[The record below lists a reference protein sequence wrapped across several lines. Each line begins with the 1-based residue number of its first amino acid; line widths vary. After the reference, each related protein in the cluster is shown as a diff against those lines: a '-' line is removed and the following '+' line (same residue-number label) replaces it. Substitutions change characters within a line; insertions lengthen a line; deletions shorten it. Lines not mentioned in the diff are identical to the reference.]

1 MDVLVLIITM
11 DQEHDGEETEENPT
25 AAPQHDQFRP
35 LEHDDGNNYSGHR
48 VGYRQG
54 RTSGRGREIDHFG
67 DLGELCRLLLGRN
80 YELVV
85 KITTVFSMICCII
98 IYYILMSSF
107 LFDLVNLVH
116 DYVQSSRNEL
126 THPLD
131 SKENPSSKIWN
142 LRTVP
147 LYLIVIIMPLVNIKT
162 PVFFTKF
169 NALDRA
175 LVHCDRNTSAVR
187 PDVSGVVSEQLLNS
201 FRYRCRRQWAYFT
214 FLFAMVNMVSSAKSL
229 IATSGSMG
237 MSATYTVCPDC
248 SCYCSGKLFVLRL
261 RVCLELIF
269 KRFRNGLCLGLT
281 PVFQPSSSVDDRDWE
296 MVGVEFIQDFEFFQ
310 QRVEIRQ
317 DDIKNIGETPVI
329 EWVVRRLIGRQAAAH
344 QHGCAPSPACYS
356 IVAIH
361 LVAGE
366 PHLLL
371 FRWVGLTDQGYVNSI
386 CLQKLSELQALQV
399 QGFIHFTD
407 FYSILFGHLLDNST
421 IRWLVQSLNFLIRPS
436 PELPLESRDWLKGFI
451 CFSVG
456 WALFLALV
464 FHGFIVRSFHVYFS
478 ILDGGHFPL
487 FTCPLRGST
496 LPFLSRHN
504 QGVGT
509 PFASI
514 LALDRMAGTLA
525 SAYIILFV
533 LVKGILWGV
542 NVDLRDKGSVHYT
555 PLFRPVTFPIL
566 TGMLTMSFCIHA
578 TVITVVRSNK
588 YPKRNNILDL
598 FSSTDVMAAI
608 ARALLLFQLSTNYV
622 LVTYGL
628 RRIILLEFFKK
639 VYPGIW
645 AVFILNS
652 SLVFVCV
659 LLLNTLETPGS
670 VSTCNKCQERTVCFV
685 SEKEVRAQTP
695 VDTPPFEQVKEEEAH
710 AAAGKRKKETRALS
724 ERQQAEKIH
733 LVLML
738 KYFGAIS
745 GLFITFVIPCLI
757 HSASLKRR
765 AILTYKHKVL
775 YTAITLFAVANF
787 VAQMFMEV

>member
-1 MDVLVLIITM
+1 M
-11 DQEHDGEETEENPT
+11 
-25 AAPQHDQFRP
+25 
-35 LEHDDGNNYSGHR
+35 
-48 VGYRQG
+48 
-54 RTSGRGREIDHFG
+54 
-67 DLGELCRLLLGRN
+67 
-80 YELVV
+80 
-85 KITTVFSMICCII
+85 
-98 IYYILMSSF
+98 
-107 LFDLVNLVH
+107 

-126 THPLD
+126 THSLD
-131 SKENPSSKIWN
+131 SKENPISKIWN

-147 LYLIVIIMPLVNIKT
+147 LYLIIIIMPLVNIKT

-169 NALDRA
+169 NAL
-175 LVHCDRNTSAVR
+175 
-187 PDVSGVVSEQLLNS
+187 
-201 FRYRCRRQWAYFT
+201 
-214 FLFAMVNMVSSAKSL
+214 
-229 IATSGSMG
+229 
-237 MSATYTVCPDC
+237 
-248 SCYCSGKLFVLRL
+248 
-261 RVCLELIF
+261 
-269 KRFRNGLCLGLT
+269 
-281 PVFQPSSSVDDRDWE
+281 
-296 MVGVEFIQDFEFFQ
+296 
-310 QRVEIRQ
+310 
-317 DDIKNIGETPVI
+317 
-329 EWVVRRLIGRQAAAH
+329 
-344 QHGCAPSPACYS
+344 
-356 IVAIH
+356 
-361 LVAGE
+361 
-366 PHLLL
+366 
-371 FRWVGLTDQGYVNSI
+371 
-386 CLQKLSELQALQV
+386 
-399 QGFIHFTD
+399 
-407 FYSILFGHLLDNST
+407 
-421 IRWLVQSLNFLIRPS
+421 
-436 PELPLESRDWLKGFI
+436 
-451 CFSVG
+451 
-456 WALFLALV
+456 
-464 FHGFIVRSFHVYFS
+464 
-478 ILDGGHFPL
+478 
-487 FTCPLRGST
+487 
-496 LPFLSRHN
+496 
-504 QGVGT
+504 
-509 PFASI
+509 
-514 LALDRMAGTLA
+514 GTLA

-588 YPKRNNILDL
+588 YPKRNVIDLAIGFMLGTFTYMFLGVFFYVCYPDHKTKIKDNILDL

-659 LLLNTLETPGS
+659 LVAIFFPRIGTLISQLLNTLETPGS
-670 VSTCNKCQERTVCFV
+670 VGACNKCQERTVCFV

-710 AAAGKRKKETRALS
+710 AAAGKRKKEMRALP

-765 AILTYKHKVL
+765 DILTYKHKVL